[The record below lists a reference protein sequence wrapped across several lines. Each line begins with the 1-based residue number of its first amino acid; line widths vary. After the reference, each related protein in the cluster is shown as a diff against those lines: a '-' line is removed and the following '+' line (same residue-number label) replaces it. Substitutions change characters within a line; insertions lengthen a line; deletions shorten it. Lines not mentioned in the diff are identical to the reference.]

1 MRLLSEDAAE
11 PQRERSRL
19 KLDYSHQKRHGLFCT
34 LKKCTRCLGGCIGC
48 CGGVE
53 KGICRQFWC
62 GKGRWA
68 CAAADVGR
76 PPFAMAKVNISG
88 GAGGVPCAEGR
99 MLRQAK
105 SEKAVSRPCGAGCA
119 LSDGNCNGFRVRA
132 ALDGDLCRAGLYA
145 LYGDDIDL
153 RAGDLHDR

>member
-1 MRLLSEDAAE
+1 MHPMPRGKHRVLL
-11 PQRERSRL
+11 
-19 KLDYSHQKRHGLFCT
+19 
-34 LKKCTRCLGGCIGC
+34 
-48 CGGVE
+48 GGVE

-105 SEKAVSRPCGAGCA
+105 SEKAVSRPCGAEKKPY
-119 LSDGNCNGFRVRA
+119 LTVT
-132 ALDGDLCRAGLYA
+132 LTVLLYEPHLTVIFA
-145 LYGDDIDL
+145 VPAFTPFMVMTLTSVPVTFTTEEFEL
-153 RAGDLHDR
+153 VPVTTAVA